1 MTDAERKQISERI
14 ALLERA
20 SALFWRFGGWVPMPI
35 AFLNGWPNEVQ
46 LYPWQVG
53 ESWRLFLSLFVYQ
66 FAGLALDRA
75 ISFAKASLDSCFAT
89 SRSTSCRCSLHSAV
103 GSTRSACASR
113 PGGVA
118 VRRDKMAHNLDEL
131 NSSVATR
138 DSETS
143 ALQ

>member
-20 SALFWRFGGWVPMPI
+20 SALFWRFGGWLPMAI

-75 ISFAKASLDSCFAT
+75 ISFAKASLDS
-89 SRSTSCRCSLHSAV
+89 
-103 GSTRSACASR
+103 
-113 PGGVA
+113 
-118 VRRDKMAHNLDEL
+118 
-131 NSSVATR
+131 
-138 DSETS
+138 
-143 ALQ
+143 